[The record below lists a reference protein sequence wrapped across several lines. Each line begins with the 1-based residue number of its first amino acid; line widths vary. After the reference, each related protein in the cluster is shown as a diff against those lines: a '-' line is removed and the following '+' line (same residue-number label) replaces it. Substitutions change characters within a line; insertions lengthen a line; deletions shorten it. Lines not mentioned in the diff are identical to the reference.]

1 MYKVFYNYRG
11 FDIREVFKDYILFK
25 LICNNYVVRKP
36 ITKGKSGN
44 KIY

>member
-11 FDIREVFKDYILFK
+11 FDIWEVFKDYVLSK
-25 LICNNYVVRKP
+25 LICNNYTVYRP
-36 ITKGKSGN
+36 IAEGKSGN